1 MTHIPAILLIVNP
14 ISGDIDK
21 DILIQKVEKQVLN
34 EGKNLLIYKTS
45 GKHDIQEIT
54 SILKENSPQRVLV
67 AGGDGTI
74 KLCVEALQKFDIP
87 LGIIPAGSANGLA
100 VDLGI
105 PTDLNNAIDLA
116 LNKNAKPMDILKI
129 NGETAIHISDIG
141 INASLV
147 KNYDKSNIRGKLGY
161 ALQSIPTLIDFK
173 ETFRFKIVANGTI
186 KEGHAMM
193 IAIANSQKYGNG
205 AVINPKGKLDDG
217 KFEVLIFK
225 SLQMGKILQT
235 IFNEIPFDEDFVEMI
250 ATDVVEITTKEAIP
264 FQIDGEYI
272 EKTKKIEAK
281 IFSKQAQIIY

>member
-1 MTHIPAILLIVNP
+1 MNHTSTILLIVNP

-21 DILIQKVEKQVLN
+21 DILIRKIEKQVSDDD
-34 EGKNLLIYKTS
+34 KNLIIYKTS
-45 GKHDIQEIT
+45 GAHDIQKIIA
-54 SILKENSPQRVLV
+54 ILKKNSPQRVLV

-74 KLCVEALQKFDIP
+74 KLCVEALQEFDLP
-87 LGIIPAGSANGLA
+87 LGIIPVGSANGLA

-105 PTDLNNAIDLA
+105 PTNLDSAINLA
-116 LNKNAKPMDILKI
+116 LNKSAKPMDVLKI

-173 ETFRFKIVANGTI
+173 ETFHYRLVVNGTI

-217 KFEVLIFK
+217 KFEILIFK
-225 SLQMGKILQT
+225 SLQIGKILQT

-250 ATDVVEITTKEAIP
+250 ATDAAEITTKKAIP

-281 IFSKQAQIIY
+281 VFSKQAQIIY